1 MNATDNKSSNN
12 ESSSLMNDA
21 DTDIGPT
28 YDSDTM
34 SEVNHDMFENV
45 FAHGIQNHEQP
56 ESIPNT
62 YAVNENNSNII
73 YDIPN
78 MDPDKGKEEHDDVD
92 YEQQRA
98 FFASLI
104 NNLKCDVKKSC
115 QNDKTFARENGKYD
129 EYVQP
134 LLKRKNELE
143 EKNQEFFKRINDLD
157 NRLRKAGQT
166 DHTLRMLLPKEDNVN
181 TGKQGLRFKNKND
194 VEIPSLLS
202 KAKELA
208 PCLYNIDEIEK
219 VLLSAHKIISKEEL
233 KFKDVNLQ
241 LNYFEKALV
250 KEMKDDL
257 KYVMSLE
264 DDHVYENDIF
274 EQNSSI
280 ENENRCLKNTITELL
295 KQAANVIEEM
305 TKRCAQYEKDFAK
318 LEARCISLELKSQK
332 NSSTSVQNGHVLSDN
347 LTLKILKP

>member
-92 YEQQRA
+92 YEQQR
-98 FFASLI
+98 
-104 NNLKCDVKKSC
+104 
-115 QNDKTFARENGKYD
+115 
-129 EYVQP
+129 
-134 LLKRKNELE
+134 
-143 EKNQEFFKRINDLD
+143 
-157 NRLRKAGQT
+157 QT

-233 KFKDVNLQ
+233 K
-241 LNYFEKALV
+241 
-250 KEMKDDL
+250 
-257 KYVMSLE
+257 
-264 DDHVYENDIF
+264 
-274 EQNSSI
+274 
-280 ENENRCLKNTITELL
+280 
-295 KQAANVIEEM
+295 
-305 TKRCAQYEKDFAK
+305 
-318 LEARCISLELKSQK
+318 
-332 NSSTSVQNGHVLSDN
+332 
-347 LTLKILKP
+347 